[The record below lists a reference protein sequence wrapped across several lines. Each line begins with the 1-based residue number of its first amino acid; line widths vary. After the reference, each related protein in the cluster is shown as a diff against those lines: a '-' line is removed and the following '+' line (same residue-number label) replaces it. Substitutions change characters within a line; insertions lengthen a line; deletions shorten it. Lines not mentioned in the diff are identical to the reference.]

1 LDGWFDLR
9 ARAGIVWTVEAILAV
24 TIIVVGLLIYIQII
38 GLKTVSVSEHRF
50 EQEELANKILGSLNE
65 RGSLNALICREDY
78 TSLDEALAALASA
91 APQSVAVNMTVVKL
105 MRSSDGVVEVEHRL
119 FSLIWGAYDP
129 SRAFSAAS
137 VSLSCS
143 ADRVV
148 ILSVSRG

>member
-1 LDGWFDLR
+1 MR

>member
-1 LDGWFDLR
+1 MDGWFDLR

>member
-1 LDGWFDLR
+1 LR